1 MMILPIE
8 LLNIIYFR
16 LCLLLLPTTFI
27 GSIVDS
33 YTEFL
38 SVLFKLKL
46 IYDCI
51 ILKLQTDMQVLAAS
65 V

>member
-16 LCLLLLPTTFI
+16 LCLLLLPTTFS

-33 YTEFL
+33 YTEFF